1 MKIFRYNRDTVSFEK
16 LKTRSYIKLT
26 LIIVALLTLTYFLGR
41 MSDQYIIRNY
51 THNTNVIKK
60 SVLHGEPF
68 SEDALIELLKS
79 CNIKYPHIVLAQAK
93 IESAN
98 FTSNIFKKNNNLFG
112 MKQARVRVTTS
123 LGTKNNH
130 SYYRDWID
138 CVYDYAMYQAN
149 VMCNIDTEDEYFTK
163 LGDKY
168 AEDST
173 YVSTVKNVI
182 IKQNLKKNFE
192 E

>member
-26 LIIVALLTLTYFLGR
+26 LIIVALLALTYVLGR

-79 CNIKYPHIVLAQAK
+79 CNG
-93 IESAN
+93 SA
-98 FTSNIFKKNNNLFG
+98 
-112 MKQARVRVTTS
+112 R
-123 LGTKNNH
+123 
-130 SYYRDWID
+130 
-138 CVYDYAMYQAN
+138 
-149 VMCNIDTEDEYFTK
+149 
-163 LGDKY
+163 
-168 AEDST
+168 
-173 YVSTVKNVI
+173 I
-182 IKQNLKKNFE
+182 IKSIFASRKNLCGHILYAGEFE
-192 E
+192 HGTY